1 MMAMLQMSV
10 LEALDEVR
18 RQQEMVR
25 NILDRLVRRINREE
39 VKLLLDYDQCDVEEL
54 GQ

>member
-1 MMAMLQMSV
+1 MSV
-10 LEALDEVR
+10 LAALDEVR

-39 VKLLLDYDQCDVEEL
+39 VRYLLDWEQWDTEEQGRCDL
-54 GQ
+54 GLI